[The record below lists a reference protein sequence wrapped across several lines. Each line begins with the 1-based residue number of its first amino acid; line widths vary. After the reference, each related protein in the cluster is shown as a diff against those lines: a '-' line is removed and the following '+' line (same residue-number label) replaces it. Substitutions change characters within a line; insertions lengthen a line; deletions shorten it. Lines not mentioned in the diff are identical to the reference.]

1 MVTNL
6 NQFEK
11 GEDKDKFKNNLTKI
25 YFEYSDDISDIDVVA
40 SDSIKKYFKSLQ
52 NETQKCYKI
61 AELAR
66 SKNFDPDSVVEIS
79 IAKNMAER
87 VVGLISVVAPQIKG
101 SGVVERI
108 IELEN
113 EYGPLDWRVAL
124 KIAEEVAK
132 ERFCKFKDK
141 KEAIE
146 IGIRTGFAY
155 STVGVVSSPLDGFIG
170 IDIKQRRDGRGE
182 FFCVKY
188 AGPIRNAGG
197 TNAALSVLIA
207 DYVRKKMGYDVFDPD
222 EKEMKRTFTEL
233 QDYHERIT
241 NLQYNPHEEEIEFLM
256 KHIPVEVGGEPSEKI
271 EVSNYKDLPR
281 IETNLIRSG
290 FCLVMSSCVPL
301 KAPKLWAKLSKWG
314 NDFDMGQWNFLEK
327 YIKLQKELK
336 SKKSA
341 KKTSSETSTE
351 KPKILPDYTF
361 VSDIVAGRPVIS
373 HPMQKGGFRLRYGR
387 SRTSG
392 YSAQSI
398 NPATMAVL
406 DNFIAIGTQLK
417 VERPGKGAAF
427 TPCETIEGPLVR
439 LKDGSVLKLNDYDSA
454 KKYVKEVDKIIFLG
468 DVLINYGDFFDR
480 AHILV
485 PCGYNEEWYALELE
499 KAIPEKELS
508 IQSLSA
514 RTNIK
519 PEIIQD
525 IVDNYLYSSKYP
537 CIVFYNFSKVLD
549 IPLHPAYT
557 FHFNDVSKDDFLKL
571 IQWLKFSEIVMKE
584 SKYNN
589 YFIDD
594 SILNTQY
601 SFKIVLPFKGYENE
615 KLLLENI
622 GVPHELINNE
632 YVVINRDYSL
642 ALYAS
647 LGLKL
652 VDSESN
658 SKFGL
663 YEDKIKEIDKDY
675 LFEISENLKGNTNV
689 LDFINSISKIRI
701 RDKSGTYIGGRMGRP
716 EKAKMRKMQG
726 SPHGLFPVGE
736 QGGRMRSLNSAIE
749 SGIVK
754 ADFSQFYCEDCKTY
768 TPYRVCLKCSKP
780 TNHIGLVNNCD
791 VKTIFDS
798 VKQKFN
804 INTNK
809 MVKGVRGTVNKE
821 HIPEFLAK
829 SILRAIHD
837 VHVNKDGTVRYDA
850 SEMTCTHF
858 KPKEIAV
865 SIDRLK
871 QLGYILD
878 IFGNDLVDDNQVLEL
893 KPQDIILP
901 SCPDAPEEPA
911 DVVLIKITKYIDELL
926 EKVYGI
932 ESYYNVNKAEDLVGH
947 LIIGLAPH
955 TSAGMVGRII
965 GFSKTQTFLAH
976 PYYHA
981 AERRDT
987 DGDEI
992 GFLLLLDGF
1001 LNFSRKFLTDNRGST
1016 MDAPLVLSTILR
1028 PAEVDDMAFN
1038 VDVVA
1043 RYPLELYE
1051 AAQQYKAPYEIDIKI
1066 IKKLLDSEDQYENMM
1081 FTHDTDNF
1089 NKGVLCSVYKTL
1101 PSMQEKLD
1109 GQLNLARKI
1118 RAVDEADVARLVI
1131 EKHFLKDLKGNL
1143 RKFSM
1148 QKFRCVNC
1156 NESYR
1161 RPPIKGCCLKCNG
1174 KIIFTI
1180 SEGSI
1185 VKYLQPSLNIAD
1197 NFAISP
1203 YLKQTLE
1210 LLKLRIEDVF
1220 GKEQEKQVGLS
1231 TFFS

>member
-11 GEDKDKFKNNLTKI
+11 SEEIENRRNSLTKI
-25 YFEYSDDISDIDVVA
+25 DFEYSDDISDIDVIA
-40 SDSIKKYFKSLQ
+40 TDSMKKYFKLLQ
-52 NETQKCYKI
+52 DETQKCYKI
-61 AELAR
+61 AEIAR
-66 SKNFDPDSVVEIS
+66 KKNYDPEDFVEIS

-87 VVGLISVVAPQIKG
+87 VEGLISVVAPQIKG
-101 SGVVERI
+101 SGIVERI
-108 IELEN
+108 IELEKK
-113 EYGPLDWRVAL
+113 YGALDWRVAL
-124 KIAEEVAK
+124 KIAEEVAQEK
-132 ERFCKFKDK
+132 FCKFNDK

-146 IGIRTGFAY
+146 VGIRTGFAY

-170 IDIKQRRDGRGE
+170 LDIKQRRDGRGE
-182 FFCVKY
+182 YFCIKY

-207 DYVRKKMGYDVFDPD
+207 DYVRKKMGYDVYDPD
-222 EKEMKRTFTEL
+222 EKEKKRTITEL
-233 QDYHERIT
+233 RDYHERVT
-241 NLQYNPHEEEIEFLM
+241 NLQYNPFEEEIHYLM
-256 KHIPVEVGGEPSEKI
+256 DNIPVEVGGEPSEKI
-271 EVSNYKDLPR
+271 EVSNFKDLPR
-281 IETNLIRSG
+281 IETNFIRSG

-301 KAPKLWAKLSKWG
+301 KAPKLWKNLSKWG
-314 NDFDMGQWNFLEK
+314 NDFDMEQWNFFEK

-336 SKKSA
+336 AKKSS
-341 KKTSSETSTE
+341 KTTSSESKE

-373 HPMQKGGFRLRYGR
+373 HPMREGGFRLRYGR
-387 SRTSG
+387 SRASG

-398 NPATMAVL
+398 SPATMAVL
-406 DNFIAIGTQLK
+406 DDFIAIGTQLK
-417 VERPGKGAAF
+417 VERPGKGSAF
-427 TPCETIEGPLVR
+427 TPCDTIEGPLVK
-439 LKDGSVLKLNDYDSA
+439 LKNGSVIKLNNYDEA
-454 KKYVKEVDKIIFLG
+454 KKISKEVDKVLFLG

-480 AHILV
+480 GHVLA
-485 PCGYNEEWYALELE
+485 PCGYNEEWYALDLE
-499 KAIPEKELS
+499 KSLNNKEIELPL
-508 IQSLSA
+508 LSA

-519 PEIIQD
+519 EEIIKD
-525 IVDNYLYSSKYP
+525 IIGNYLYSRKYP
-537 CIVFYNFSKVLD
+537 CLLFYQLSKALE

-557 FHFNDVSKDDFLKL
+557 FHYKDVSKEELKQL
-571 IQWLKFSEIVMKE
+571 LQWLKHAEIILKK
-584 SKYNN
+584 SSYPD
-589 YFIDD
+589 YFTD
-594 SILNTQY
+594 SNTIQN
-601 SFKIVLPFKGYENE
+601 SSCFKIILPYKSYEKE
-615 KLLLENI
+615 KQILENI
-622 GVPHELINNE
+622 GIPHELANNE
-632 YVVINRDYSL
+632 YVVLDDNNSL
-642 ALYAS
+642 ALYITF
-647 LGLKL
+647 GLNF
-652 VDSESN
+652 VDFSKD

-663 YEDKIKEIDKDY
+663 SDDEIKIIDNQYIDELILKLDN
-675 LFEISENLKGNTNV
+675 SDSNLE
-689 LDFINSISKIRI
+689 FINSVSKIKI
-701 RDKSGTYIGGRMGRP
+701 KDKSGTYIGGRMGRP

-736 QGGRMRSLNSAIE
+736 QGGRMRSLNNALDA
-749 SGIVK
+749 GIVK
-754 ADFSQFYCEDCKTY
+754 ADFSQFYCESCKKYTTY
-768 TPYRVCLKCSKP
+768 KVCLDCNQKTK
-780 TNHIGLVNNCD
+780 HIGLINNYD
-791 VKTIFDS
+791 VKDLFNQI
-798 VKQKFN
+798 KRKFG
-804 INTNK
+804 IDTNK
-809 MVKGVRGTVNKE
+809 LIKGVRGTVNKE
-821 HIPEFLAK
+821 HIPEFMAK
-829 SILRAIHD
+829 SILRSIHD

-858 KPKEIAV
+858 KPKEINV
-865 SIDRLK
+865 SLTRLK
-871 QLGYILD
+871 ELGYEKD
-878 IFGNDLVDDNQVLEL
+878 IYGKELIDDNQILEI

-901 SCPDAPEEPA
+901 SCPESPDEPA
-911 DVVLIKITKYIDELL
+911 DVVLIKITKYIDDLL
-926 EKVYGI
+926 ERVYGI
-932 ESYYNVNKAEDLVGH
+932 QPYYNVKKTDDLIGH

-965 GFSKTQTFLAH
+965 GFSKTQMFMAH

-1001 LNFSRKFLTDNRGST
+1001 LNFSRKYLTSNRGST

-1028 PAEVDDMAFN
+1028 PSEVDDMAFN
-1038 VDVVA
+1038 VDVVS

-1051 AAQQYKAPYEIDIKI
+1051 SAEQYKTPYDIKVQI
-1066 IKKLLDSEDQYENMM
+1066 IKNLLDTPDQYENMM

-1089 NKGVLCSVYKTL
+1089 NKGILCSAYKIL

-1131 EKHFLKDLKGNL
+1131 EKHFLRDLKGNL

-1161 RPPIKGCCLKCNG
+1161 RPPIKGSCLKCNG
-1174 KIIFTI
+1174 RIIFTI

-1197 NFAISP
+1197 NFAVSP

-1231 TFFS
+1231 TFMK